1 LEELFPGLTAELVA
15 QGVPA
20 GDLVADARGYFSGHR
35 LQQAHSGL
43 VGLGASRPLLESHV
57 RAKVRALPNV
67 TVMDRCG
74 VVGLVTTPDRRRV
87 TGARVLRRAD
97 GSGEEVLRADLIV
110 DATGRGSRTPV
121 WLEALGHARPEKEQV
136 RIGVAYATRSYRLRR
151 DALGGDLA
159 VLHGATPEHPR
170 GGALQM
176 LEGER
181 WLLTLAGILGDYPP
195 TDPDGFLDFAR
206 SLRFPDIYEAIRDG
220 EPLDD
225 PVSFRF
231 PASVRHRYE
240 RLTHCPD
247 GLLVVGDAVCSF
259 NPIYGQGMSVA
270 AVEALALRRHLERG
284 AEPRPRRFFRD
295 IARVIDVPWDITVG
309 RDLIFPGVEGR
320 RTLKSRLVNAYIAR
334 LHAAAAQD
342 ASLTIAFAWV
352 AGLVASPGVLLRP
365 GIAFRVL
372 RGNLLP
378 ARAPVVASGAGA
390 DSQPI
395 AGPASRPAYGSWTN
409 GAS

>member
-1 LEELFPGLTAELVA
+1 
-15 QGVPA
+15 
-20 GDLVADARGYFSGHR
+20 
-35 LQQAHSGL
+35 
-43 VGLGASRPLLESHV
+43 
-57 RAKVRALPNV
+57 
-67 TVMDRCG
+67 
-74 VVGLVTTPDRRRV
+74 
-87 TGARVLRRAD
+87 
-97 GSGEEVLRADLIV
+97 
-110 DATGRGSRTPV
+110 
-121 WLEALGHARPEKEQV
+121 
-136 RIGVAYATRSYRLRR
+136 
-151 DALGGDLA
+151 
-159 VLHGATPEHPR
+159 
-170 GGALQM
+170 
-176 LEGER
+176 
-181 WLLTLAGILGDYPP
+181 
-195 TDPDGFLDFAR
+195 
-206 SLRFPDIYEAIRDG
+206 
-220 EPLDD
+220 
-225 PVSFRF
+225 
-231 PASVRHRYE
+231 
-240 RLTHCPD
+240 
-247 GLLVVGDAVCSF
+247 
-259 NPIYGQGMSVA
+259 VA